1 VFFSPQSTHAIPDAL
16 LLCLPNSIPAVH
28 DKDLPMKMRAI
39 TSSSSLKRTLLAH
52 AAVALL
58 AASAF
63 TIAPQA
69 QARVFISVNLA
80 PPLLPVYEQ
89 PPLPGPGY
97 LWTPGYW
104 AYADGGY
111 YWVPGTWVR
120 APYRGALWTPGYWG
134 WGGGGAYVFHG
145 GYWGLHVGYYGGIN
159 YGFGYTGSGYYGGYW
174 NRGGF
179 YYNQAV
185 NRFGGVR
192 VTNVYN
198 RTVINNTT
206 VNRYSFNG
214 PGGINRAP
222 TRQEL
227 AVARERHMGPTG
239 EQVKQRELAS
249 RNETL
254 RASVNHGTPPIPAT
268 QRAGEFTPKGA
279 NHGAAVSAEA
289 HLARSQ
295 HDGGIGKDVSAV
307 ARDKSA
313 LKTHTVAEK
322 STHGTSTK
330 RESSKTRSTE
340 HGHAAK
346 TNERSNRGMREPSPR
361 ASAQGQRSED
371 KHETARHSDGP
382 RQDRG
387 DKRGD
392 RKHGN

>member
-1 VFFSPQSTHAIPDAL
+1 
-16 LLCLPNSIPAVH
+16 
-28 DKDLPMKMRAI
+28 MKMRAI
-39 TSSSSLKRTLLAH
+39 TSSSPLKRAWLAR
-52 AAVALL
+52 AVVALL

-63 TIAPQA
+63 TTAPHA
-69 QARVFISVNLA
+69 EARVFISVNIA

-134 WGGGGAYVFHG
+134 WGGSGVYVFHA

-185 NRFGGVR
+185 NRFGGMR
-192 VTNVYN
+192 ITNVYN

-206 VNRYSFNG
+206 VNRVSFNG
-214 PGGINRAP
+214 PGGVVRAP

-227 AVARERHMGPTG
+227 AVARERHMGPTS
-239 EQVKQRELAS
+239 EQVQQRMLAS
-249 RNETL
+249 RTESL
-254 RASVNHGTPPIPAT
+254 RASVNHGTPPIAAT
-268 QRAGEFTPKGA
+268 PRAGEFSPKG
-279 NHGAAVSAEA
+279 GAAVAA
-289 HLARSQ
+289 K
-295 HDGGIGKDVSAV
+295 GGAAV
-307 ARDKSA
+307 APA
-313 LKTHTVAEK
+313 AATHAQAASHGAEVK
-322 STHGTSTK
+322 STHGASTHH
-330 RESSKTRSTE
+330 EASKTHAVAHHGRSA
-340 HGHAAK
+340 GSMGK
-346 TNERSNRGMREPSPR
+346 ERSNRGMREPSAR

-371 KHETARHSDGP
+371 KHETRVRHAEVPHQHAEMRTQAP

-387 DKRGD
+387 AKKDD
-392 RKHGN
+392 RKH